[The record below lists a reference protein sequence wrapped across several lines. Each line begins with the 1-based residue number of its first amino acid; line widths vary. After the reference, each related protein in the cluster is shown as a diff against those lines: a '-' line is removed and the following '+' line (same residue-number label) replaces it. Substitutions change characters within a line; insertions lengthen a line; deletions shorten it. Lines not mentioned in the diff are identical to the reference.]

1 MTQLRTNRVA
11 GALGLAIILLILVFL
26 CGCSGS
32 GSDYGIN
39 TTPGISEENK
49 TLKNFTDSEGRVVS
63 IPVPAKRIVALY
75 SNSAEILVAI
85 GAGDTIVGAADP
97 VFASRPWLLKY
108 MHNPVKVGAH
118 FTPNCEQIV
127 ALHPDL
133 VIALPSTR
141 NYAEKIEDAGIP
153 VLYLATD
160 NIDDIVPAIGIL
172 GNVTGKMG
180 AAENLTTFYQ
190 DNLNLVDTRL
200 QNLSPSERPAVY
212 MEMYSDFSAVS
223 PGSASGEL
231 INRTGGYD
239 VLRIERGTSSIVT
252 PEWVVNESPNVII
265 RAVNTAYDPDIDL
278 SPYYKRFTTTQGLN
292 TTSAVLNHR
301 VSIMTGEMLY
311 GPRSFTGVLAMA
323 KIMHPDLFQDV
334 DPMQK
339 LDEYADRF
347 IPEARN
353 SSVRIYPAI

>member
-1 MTQLRTNRVA
+1 
-11 GALGLAIILLILVFL
+11 
-26 CGCSGS
+26 
-32 GSDYGIN
+32 
-39 TTPGISEENK
+39 
-49 TLKNFTDSEGRVVS
+49 
-63 IPVPAKRIVALY
+63 
-75 SNSAEILVAI
+75 
-85 GAGDTIVGAADP
+85 
-97 VFASRPWLLKY
+97 
-108 MHNPVKVGAH
+108 
-118 FTPNCEQIV
+118 
-127 ALHPDL
+127 
-133 VIALPSTR
+133 
-141 NYAEKIEDAGIP
+141 
-153 VLYLATD
+153 
-160 NIDDIVPAIGIL
+160 
-172 GNVTGKMG
+172 
-180 AAENLTTFYQ
+180 
-190 DNLNLVDTRL
+190 
-200 QNLSPSERPAVY
+200 VY

-239 VLRIERGTSSIVT
+239 VIRIERGTSSIVT
-252 PEWVVNESPNVII
+252 PEWVVNESPAVII

-278 SPYYKRFTTTQGLN
+278 SLYYERFTTTQGLN

-323 KIMHPDLFQDV
+323 KIMHPDLFRDV